1 MFSLDEIRTIATSIA
16 QKYGIATLYLFGS
29 YAKGTAHEQS
39 DLDFRFD
46 KPKGMSLFKIG
57 GLQYQLS
64 EAFGLPVD
72 VVTTGQLS
80 DEFKEEI
87 GKYEVMLYGIRLS
100 E

>member
-1 MFSLDEIRTIATSIA
+1 MFSVEEIREIAAPIA
-16 QKYGIATLYLFGS
+16 KDYGIAGLYLFGS
-29 YAKGTAHEQS
+29 YARGDAHDQS

-64 EAFGLPVD
+64 KAFGLPVD

-80 DEFKEEI
+80 AEFKKEI
-87 GKYEVMLYGIRLS
+87 GQYEVMIYG

>member
-1 MFSLDEIRTIATSIA
+1 MLSLNEIRSIA
-16 QKYGIATLYLFGS
+16 IPIAKSYGLTELYLFGS
-29 YAKGTAHEQS
+29 YAKGTAQEES

-64 EAFGLPVD
+64 EAFGIPVD

-80 DEFKEEI
+80 DEFKDEI
-87 GKYEVMLYGIRLS
+87 GQYEVLLYGK
-100 E
+100 

>member
-1 MFSLDEIRTIATSIA
+1 MFSLDEIKTIATPIA
-16 QKYGIATLYLFGS
+16 KKYGITQLYLFGS

-46 KPKGMSLFKIG
+46 KPKGMSLFKMG
-57 GLQYQLS
+57 GLQYQLA

-80 DEFKEEI
+80 DGFREEI
-87 GKYEVMLYGIRLS
+87 GKYEVMLYG